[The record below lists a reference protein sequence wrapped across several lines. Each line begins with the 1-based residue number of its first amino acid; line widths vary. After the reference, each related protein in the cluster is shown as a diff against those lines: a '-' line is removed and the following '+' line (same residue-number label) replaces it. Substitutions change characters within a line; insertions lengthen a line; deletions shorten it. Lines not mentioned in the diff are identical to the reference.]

1 MNRARRVDLTLA
13 EVRAVLSGRF
23 VRIELGA
30 PMRLPDGLRAVSAL
44 VGRAGGRV
52 VAWAN
57 RCQHNPV
64 PLDAGDVPPQ
74 EDDATPAP
82 LADDGQHFMCHSHG
96 ALFRPADGLC
106 VLGPCYGQRLFPIE
120 VDAHG
125 GAIAL
130 LVPVG

>member
-1 MNRARRVDLTLA
+1 MSRARRVDLTLG
-13 EVRAVLSGRF
+13 EVRAVFAGRF
-23 VRIELGA
+23 VRVELGA
-30 PMRLPDGLRAVSAL
+30 PVRLPDGLRAMSAL
-44 VGRAGGRV
+44 VGRVGDRV

-64 PLDAGDVPPQ
+64 PLDAGDVPMST
-74 EDDATPAP
+74 DGAVPAP
-82 LADDGQHFMCHSHG
+82 LADDGRHLMCHSHG
-96 ALFRPADGLC
+96 ALYRPIDGMC

-130 LVPVG
+130 LVDG